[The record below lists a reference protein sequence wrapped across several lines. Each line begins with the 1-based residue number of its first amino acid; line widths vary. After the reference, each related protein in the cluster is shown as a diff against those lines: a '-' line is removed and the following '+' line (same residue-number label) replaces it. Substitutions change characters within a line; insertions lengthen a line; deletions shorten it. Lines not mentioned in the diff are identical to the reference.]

1 MLSCDGGRNAC
12 RVEAERRIQEQAA
25 HFTAMEEEY
34 NQYIGALQE
43 EYYHHI
49 IALQED
55 QAPNHNVPRVVD
67 VPTWVEYQLLGT
79 KNIDGKR
86 NYNL

>member
-1 MLSCDGGRNAC
+1 
-12 RVEAERRIQEQAA
+12 
-25 HFTAMEEEY
+25 MEEEY

-55 QAPNHNVPRVVD
+55 QVPNHNVPRVVD
-67 VPTWVEYQLLGT
+67 VPAWIEC
-79 KNIDGKR
+79 
-86 NYNL
+86 

>member
-1 MLSCDGGRNAC
+1 
-12 RVEAERRIQEQAA
+12 
-25 HFTAMEEEY
+25 MEEEY

-55 QAPNHNVPRVVD
+55 QAPNHNVPVCRGC
-67 VPTWVEYQLLGT
+67 TIWIEC
-79 KNIDGKR
+79 
-86 NYNL
+86 